1 MRAAKFEL
9 LRLAAAESAK
19 VSLLSGG
26 FPQTYLERDVRAISS
41 IRDLKVYFVDSGLA
55 CHLLGIDSE
64 TTLVVPRLGES
75 LLRLARAVNRY
86 EVQSVVIYRR
96 AAGGQGSAALLP
108 GGRALWVAA

>member
-1 MRAAKFEL
+1 VRAAKFEL